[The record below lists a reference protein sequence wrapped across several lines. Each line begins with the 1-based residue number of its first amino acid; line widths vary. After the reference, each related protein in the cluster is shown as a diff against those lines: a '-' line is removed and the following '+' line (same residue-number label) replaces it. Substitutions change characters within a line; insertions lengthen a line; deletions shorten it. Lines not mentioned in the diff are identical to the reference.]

1 MADDDGLFG
10 KGQEFCQASLGGIPS
25 AASFSSLMVMDVV
38 GRADGSSGFYI
49 SVELIDGLP
58 FRIEADGGDLDDFI
72 LRRVGA
78 CAFDVEETSRP
89 SASAVSRSP

>member
-1 MADDDGLFG
+1 
-10 KGQEFCQASLGGIPS
+10 
-25 AASFSSLMVMDVV
+25 MDVV

-78 CAFDVEETSRP
+78 CAFDVEDDQP
-89 SASAVSRSP
+89 SFGECRQ